1 MWKKPKEFTSN
12 KFHGNG
18 YEISTGPNGDDPQFN
33 LHPNVTIEAA
43 MNGWKKSKPHND
55 VILNKDIWRDTEW
68 TKIGAAVYGPY
79 ANAWFSDG
87 NGVSKRFRLTKE

>member
-1 MWKKPKEFTSN
+1 M
-12 KFHGNG
+12 
-18 YEISTGPNGDDPQFN
+18 
-33 LHPNVTIEAA
+33 TIEAA